1 MAKKKIKEEDE
12 KYQVV
17 DLSLKVEKMP
27 IHQNEQPMERR
38 LKQDGTTEL
47 YPPDPYYSVRMNGF
61 DDVYLGYVIQA
72 RQYVK
77 DIYGNWGK
85 SKKWEVVGYLL
96 QPSFR
101 VYWLKRSQWLSDQVG
116 QLVLDV
122 QNFEAV
128 MTERIKHHHEEVAA
142 KMKAWK
148 EEQDAKKAAKQ

>member
-47 YPPDPYYSVRMNGF
+47 YPPDQFYSVRMNGF
-61 DDVYLGYVIQA
+61 NDVYLGYVIQA

-77 DIYGNWGK
+77 DIYGNWSK

-96 QPSFR
+96 QPSFK
-101 VYWLKRSQWLSDQVG
+101 VHWLKRSQWLSDQVG

-122 QNFEAV
+122 QNFEAI
-128 MTERIKHHHEEVAA
+128 MTERIKHHNEDVAA

-148 EEQDAKKAAKQ
+148 EEQDAQKDAK